1 MKNIRFAHHR
11 PGNSDLVVTTPEAAA
26 PATLPSPPPSWRARL
41 FRPAGEGDLRRRP
54 RDWFGV
60 AIGVGLLV
68 LASLH
73 HGDVTR
79 SERALFDL
87 FNTLPNGLG
96 SAFRALYRLGAL
108 WAVGLVVVAALVR
121 GRQRLARDLV
131 VGGVLAKR

>member
-1 MKNIRFAHHR
+1 MRSRRADVPSLAALPRRHRGKASVPRRFVPALRSDSIRRAPRLRRSRRGR
-11 PGNSDLVVTTPEAAA
+11 PRRRA
-26 PATLPSPPPSWRARL
+26 ARL
-41 FRPAGEGDLRRRP
+41 VRR
-54 RDWFGV
+54 G
-60 AIGVGLLV
+60 IGVGLLV

-121 GRQRLARDLV
+121 GRRRLAR
-131 VGGVLAKR
+131 